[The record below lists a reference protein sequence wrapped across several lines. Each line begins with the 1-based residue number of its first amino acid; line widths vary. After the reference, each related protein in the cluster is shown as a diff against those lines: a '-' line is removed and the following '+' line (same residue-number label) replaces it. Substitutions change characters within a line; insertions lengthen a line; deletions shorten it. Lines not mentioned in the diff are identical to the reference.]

1 MQGGQSEVLQRHA
14 RLQDDAAK
22 LFRALDEENAGLV
35 STAFGR
41 LIDDIEA
48 HLCVDLAVGYKLL
61 LRHPSETVRRVA
73 ERVLVEQQHFPDQFE
88 KLVERWGQA
97 DSQTLLS
104 QAFRDELE
112 TLVSNLLKRI
122 RVEERLLAALSSV
135 A

>member
-1 MQGGQSEVLQRHA
+1 MQRGQSEVLLRHA
-14 RLQDDAAK
+14 RLQDDAVK
-22 LFRALDEENAGLV
+22 LFRALDEENASLA

-41 LIDDIEA
+41 FVNDVEE
-48 HLCVDLAVGYKLL
+48 HLRIDLAIGYKLL
-61 LRHPSETVRRVA
+61 LRHPSESVRRIA
-73 ERVLVEQQHFPDQFE
+73 ERVLIEQERFPQQFE
-88 KLVERWGQA
+88 LMMERWGRA
-97 DSQTLLS
+97 DSKVLLS